1 MRPGKDSIVS
11 KDVSLSSDT
20 GRKLQGGWCMGAF
33 LQTGKQCPK
42 DVTMVGLKGK
52 PKVDKSS
59 EEV

>member
-1 MRPGKDSIVS
+1 
-11 KDVSLSSDT
+11 
-20 GRKLQGGWCMGAF
+20 MGAF

-52 PKVDKSS
+52 PKVDKRS